1 MQNSTIPQPPKLG
14 LQNNP
19 VNNQSQSIQ
28 KDIIYFKE
36 DVLKDIRHLDSKLKL
51 KLDTNIEKI
60 DQKLKSFDSK
70 FDSMVQKI
78 ADLSKLISD
87 DNTIREKV
95 EQLSAFKA
103 TMESTIIT
111 HEVKQ
116 NMISKELKDAIFKYD
131 KAILD
136 NLLYPG
142 IIGNSCR
149 FKTFKD
155 FIDYLLKQDSLFIT
169 FRDKQILDLKSYKG
183 KLETLTKSLQS
194 QIDAINLAS
203 TQYTNRAV
211 SECEE
216 RIKSLLKIYDD
227 RLEDMRVE
235 NGKYAIQLKTQ
246 SNNLA
251 SEWNKVMNIK
261 NEILVQFEAKVQE
274 MKQSNLA
281 LVKNYE
287 GYRKEF
293 KLIKNRFTQLSEFIK
308 DVRFRINIGGHL
320 KKREANKMGNLID
333 FDKKQILKEKE
344 EEEDKKKPS
353 INHPRGSMLVESF
366 LKKYIRG
373 EVDANTVMNQ
383 RDIRK
388 SIGTT
393 SLSGDKNSMNNTL
406 RSSERVYQSSMN
418 LNLRNSFLKNV
429 GETNQLPSEK
439 EIEGQSRGRAFVN
452 NSVHIS
458 RKAFLDDG
466 ETFNSSILNN
476 SNDPASKAMYNK
488 KNYLR
493 KESYQSHKEKKENID
508 DSNFSSSE
516 ENSVIN
522 EEENEKDLYSNPP
535 TATQNI
541 KENSNQPKNSYNTN
555 INEDE
560 DEKDSK
566 NIINSDNNNNNIS
579 SQNIQSKSNEPNKKV
594 EIMGVDKVQR
604 KSLRKNKMNNDDI
617 ENTYTLPP
625 VNQNK
630 SFGAFPINNSK
641 NENQTNIN
649 TVATSQN
656 NVIIQKSM
664 GKSTYNTF
672 RKPNPQKKA
681 INASKSQENI
691 FSSNNNFKSRSN
703 RSPDIVKKST
713 VNQLEE
719 YIEQIKVYIPNTGL
733 ESDSNPYASDQ
744 TLKGK
749 TIQMNNISIYNNYNN
764 KAKQYQHQHNTIH
777 KPKYASKNPY
787 YYNANNYKEASINYY
802 YNMMVNEDKNNTHYS
817 SLSKV
822 LTNQPRSLPNNKNN
836 ILISNK
842 KQYYMRDSD

>member
-1 MQNSTIPQPPKLG
+1 MQNSSIPQPPIIG
-14 LQNNP
+14 LQANP

-60 DQKLKSFDSK
+60 DQKLKAYDSK
-70 FDSMVQKI
+70 FDSLIQKI
-78 ADLSKLISD
+78 ADLSKLISN
-87 DNTIREKV
+87 DNTIRERV
-95 EQLSAFKA
+95 DQLYAFKA
-103 TMESTIIT
+103 TTESTIIT

-136 NLLYPG
+136 NLIYPG
-142 IIGNSCR
+142 VIGNLCR

-169 FRDKQILDLKSYKG
+169 FRDKQILDLKSYKV
-183 KLETLTKSLQS
+183 KLEALTKSLQS
-194 QIDAINLAS
+194 QIDAITLSS

-211 SECEE
+211 SQCEE

-246 SNNLA
+246 SNSLA
-251 SEWNKVMNIK
+251 SEWSKVMNIK

-274 MKQSNLA
+274 MKKSNLD
-281 LVKNYE
+281 LLKNYE
-287 GYRKEF
+287 GYKKEF

-308 DVRFRINIGGHL
+308 DVRFRINIGGTL
-320 KKREANKMGNLID
+320 KKKEANKMGNLID
-333 FDKKQILKEKE
+333 FDKKQVLKEK
-344 EEEDKKKPS
+344 EEDKKKPS
-353 INHPRGSMLVESF
+353 VNHPRGSMLIESF

-388 SIGTT
+388 SIGA
-393 SLSGDKNSMNNTL
+393 SSVNADKNSLSNTL
-406 RSSERVYQSSMN
+406 RSSERLHQSSMN
-418 LNLRNSFLKNV
+418 LNMRNSFIKNI
-429 GETNQLPSEK
+429 GETNQLPSDK
-439 EIEGQSRGRAFVN
+439 EIEGQSRPRRFVN

-458 RKAFLDDG
+458 RKTFLDDG
-466 ETFNSSILNN
+466 EAFHSSILNN
-476 SNDPASKAMYNK
+476 SHDPSPKTIYNR

-493 KESYQSHKEKKENID
+493 KESHRSHKGKKDNID
-508 DSNFSSSE
+508 NSDLSSSE
-516 ENSVIN
+516 GNSIIN
-522 EEENEKDLYSNPP
+522 EEDNEKDLYSNPP
-535 TATQNI
+535 TGAQNI
-541 KENSNQPKNSYNTN
+541 KDNSIQPKNSDNTNTN

-560 DEKDSK
+560 EQKSSNDNFNSEN
-566 NIINSDNNNNNIS
+566 NIITNQNS
-579 SQNIQSKSNEPNKKV
+579 QSKSYEPNKKE
-594 EIMGVDKVQR
+594 EIEGVDKAER
-604 KSLRKNKMNNDDI
+604 KSLRKNKLNNDDI

-625 VNQNK
+625 VNKNK
-630 SFGAFPINNSK
+630 SFGAFPIINQKTENN
-641 NENQTNIN
+641 N
-649 TVATSQN
+649 TIATTLN
-656 NVIIQKSM
+656 NVIVPKSM
-664 GKSTYNTF
+664 GKPTYNTF
-672 RKPNPQKKA
+672 RKPIPQKKG
-681 INASKSQENI
+681 ISVSKSQENM
-691 FSSNNNFKSRSN
+691 FSSNFKSRSN
-703 RSPDIVKKST
+703 RLTPDIEKKST

-733 ESDSNPYASDQ
+733 ENDNPYASDQ

-764 KAKQYQHQHNTIH
+764 KAKKYQRQHNNLN
-777 KPKYASKNPY
+777 KSNYAPKNPY
-787 YYNANNYKEASINYY
+787 YYRANNFKEISNNYY
-802 YNMMVNEDKNNTHYS
+802 YNMMVNEDKNTHYS

-822 LTNQPRSLPNNKNN
+822 LTNQPKSLPNNKNN
-836 ILISNK
+836 ILMSNK